1 MSDVGRNVGGLRQS
15 GQWVTDITLELGR
28 TASVAGVQA
37 VNEAWRALG
46 RQLAAMRRAS
56 GHNQHQLA
64 GLVHYTRS
72 SIANIEV
79 GRQHPPREFWVLCD
93 AVLATGDTLTA
104 AWDQIEAME
113 QARRRVADRLL
124 LPSDAAIVAVSSDT
138 DDELAALE
146 FIQRVEASDLGE
158 ETLDRLERIVDEL
171 ATKYSVTPPAELL
184 GRTRRYLT
192 YVLKLVDV
200 HKTLDEHRRLLIV
213 GAWLSLLAATL
224 HIDLK
229 QRTAATARL
238 MTAAKLAQQTG
249 HAEIYAWC
257 FETEAW
263 SLLTDGH
270 YRRALELSQAAQRFA
285 PKGSSIAIQSAAQEG
300 RACARLGDARETYK
314 SINRVAALVSPL
326 PKPDQP
332 EHHYRYDPNKAVAYV
347 ATTLAWLGDSAAE
360 PYAREVI
367 ARLSAAELN
376 GKWPRRVAAAQL
388 DLGLALLAA
397 AKFDEACAAAQSAI
411 TSGRVVPSNHWRALE
426 VVRAVETR
434 GLPEAKDLRDA
445 YETLRRS

>member
-1 MSDVGRNVGGLRQS
+1 
-15 GQWVTDITLELGR
+15 
-28 TASVAGVQA
+28 VAGVQA
-37 VNEAWRALG
+37 VNEPWRVLG
-46 RQLAAMRRAS
+46 RQLAALRRAS
-56 GHNQHQLA
+56 GHNQHQFA
-64 GLVHYTRS
+64 ALVHYARS
-72 SIANIEV
+72 TIANVEV
-79 GRQHPPREFWVLCD
+79 GRQHAPREFWVRCD
-93 AVLATGDTLTA
+93 AVLETGDTLA
-104 AWDQIEAME
+104 SAWDEIEGLE
-113 QARRRVADRLL
+113 QAQRRAADRLL
-124 LPSDAAIVAVSSDT
+124 LPADSLIENVSANS

-146 FIQRVEASDLGE
+146 LVQRVSASDIGD
-158 ETLDRLERIVDEL
+158 ETLARWERVVDEL
-171 ATKYSVTPPAELL
+171 AMRYSVTPPAELL
-184 GRTRRYLT
+184 RRTRRYLR
-192 YVLKLVDV
+192 YVLKLVDAR
-200 HKTLDEHRRLLIV
+200 KTLDEHRRLLIV

-229 QRTAATARL
+229 QRAAATARL
-238 MTAAKLAQQTG
+238 TTAAKLAQQTG

-263 SLLTDGH
+263 SMLTDGD

-300 RACARLGDARETYK
+300 RAWARIGDSRETYK
-314 SINRVAALVSPL
+314 SIDRVAELVSPL

-376 GKWPRRVAAAQL
+376 GKWPRRIAAAQL

-397 AKFDEACAAAQSAI
+397 NKFDEACAAARSAI

-434 GLPEAKDLRDA
+434 GLPEGKDLREA
-445 YETLRRS
+445 YETLRRGWTMSVGGSLTGEREP